1 MWKHKI
7 KKFKFITHLSKNFID
22 ILTYEYK
29 IIGRGE
35 NQIMKP
41 RNNVD
46 QNYRYNA
53 RKIELRLNEEQKKI
67 FEQAFGYSRY
77 IYNKALDEWKRM
89 YEAWK
94 EDNSQP
100 KPNNRKVIERMRAS
114 REEWEFNQLNV
125 LIETTVED
133 LFKAFNMMWKG
144 YGKYPKY
151 KSRRNQKDSCRFF
164 RKTKY
169 SLQIKGEKNNKLK
182 LIGISSLMHMKE
194 SLNLKEDH
202 TIQEVTISKKADRYY
217 ASIIIRYI
225 QDDKKTSKDN
235 SYIGIDLGVKDFAII
250 NDDKGLYKK
259 YKSLNS
265 KLIPLY
271 KRIDIYIKILSR
283 KCYGSNNYEKARIK
297 LNRTYERISNIK
309 KDFLHK
315 LSTHITSK
323 YKYICIEDLKVS
335 NMVRNRNLS
344 KSISQQG
351 WREFRTMLEYKAEKN
366 DCKIIVADRWFPSS
380 QICSCCGNILQGS
393 DKLKLSQRVYHCHEC
408 GNKIDR
414 DYNAAVN
421 LKLYGMRFVGQV
433 NKGMDSL

>member
-22 ILTYEYK
+22 ILTFIYK

-67 FEQAFGYSRY
+67 FDQAFGYSRY
-77 IYNKALDEWKRM
+77 IYNKALDEWKKM
-89 YEAWK
+89 YEAWE
-94 EDNSQP
+94 EDNSQT
-100 KPNNRKVIERMRAS
+100 KPNNRKVRDALKSS
-114 REEWEFNQLNV
+114 REDWEYTQLNI
-125 LIETTVED
+125 LIETTVEN
-133 LFKAFNMMWKG
+133 LAGAFNMMWKG

-151 KSRRNQKDSCRFF
+151 KSRRNQKDSCRFY

-169 SLQIKGEKNNKLK
+169 SLQIKGEKSNKLK
-182 LIGISSLMHMKE
+182 LVGIPSLIHMKE
-194 SLNLKEDH
+194 PLHLKEDH
-202 TIQEVTISKKADRYY
+202 TIQEVTISRKANRYY
-217 ASIIIRYI
+217 AGILTRYI
-225 QDDKKTSKDN
+225 QDNRKSSKN
-235 SYIGIDLGVKDFAII
+235 ESYIGIDLGVKDFATI

-265 KLIPLY
+265 KLIPLHN
-271 KRIDIYIKILSR
+271 KIDIYNKILSR
-283 KCYGSNNYEKARIK
+283 KCYGSNNYEKARTK
-297 LNRTYERISNIK
+297 LNRTYERINNIR

-315 LSTHITSK
+315 ISTHITTK

-335 NMVRNRNLS
+335 NMMRNKNLS
-344 KSISQQG
+344 KSIAEQG

-366 DCKIIVADRWFPSS
+366 DCRIITADRWFPSS
-380 QICSCCGNILQGS
+380 QICSCCGNVLQGS
-393 DKLKLSQRVYHCHEC
+393 EKIKLSQRVYHCHEC

-433 NKGMDSL
+433 KEGMDSL

>member
-1 MWKHKI
+1 
-7 KKFKFITHLSKNFID
+7 
-22 ILTYEYK
+22 
-29 IIGRGE
+29 
-35 NQIMKP
+35 MKP
-41 RNNVD
+41 NSVD

-53 RKIELRLNEEQKKI
+53 RKIELRLNKEQKKI
-67 FEQAFGYSRY
+67 LDQAFGYSRY

-100 KPNNRKVIERMRAS
+100 KPNNRKVRDSLKAS
-114 REEWEFNQLNV
+114 REDWEFDQLNI

-164 RKTKY
+164 RRNKY
-169 SLQIKGEKNNKLK
+169 SLQIKGNKNNKLK
-182 LIGISSLMHMKE
+182 LEGISSLIHMKE
-194 SLNLKEDH
+194 SLNLKENH
-202 TIQEVTISKKADRYY
+202 TIREVTVSKRANRYY
-217 ASIIIRYI
+217 ASIVTRYI
-225 QDDKKTSKDN
+225 DDSESQAKN
-235 SYIGIDLGVKDFAII
+235 ESYIGVDLGVKDFAII

-259 YKSLNS
+259 YKSLSS

-271 KRIDIYIKILSR
+271 NRIDIYNKILSK
-283 KCYGSNNYEKARIK
+283 KCYKSNNYEKARTK
-297 LNRTYERISNIK
+297 LNRTYEMINNIR

-315 LSTHITSK
+315 LSTHITTK

-344 KSISQQG
+344 KYISQQG
-351 WREFRTMLEYKAEKN
+351 WRDFRTMLEYKAEKK

-380 QICSCCGNILQGS
+380 QICSCCGNILQGN

-408 GNKIDR
+408 NNKIDR

-433 NKGMDSL
+433 NKGIDSL

>member
-1 MWKHKI
+1 
-7 KKFKFITHLSKNFID
+7 
-22 ILTYEYK
+22 
-29 IIGRGE
+29 
-35 NQIMKP
+35 MKP

-94 EDNSQP
+94 EDSSQV
-100 KPNNRKVIERMRAS
+100 KPNNRKVRDSLKAS
-114 REEWEFNQLNV
+114 RDDWEFDQLKI

-133 LFKAFNMMWKG
+133 LAIAFNMMWKG
-144 YGKYPKY
+144 HGKYPKY

-169 SLQIKGEKNNKLK
+169 SLQIKGEKANKLK
-182 LIGISSLMHMKE
+182 LIGISSLIHMKE
-194 SLNLKEDH
+194 PLHLKEDH
-202 TIQEVTISKKADRYY
+202 TIQEITISKRADRYY
-217 ASIIIRYI
+217 AGIVTRYM
-225 QDDKKTSKDN
+225 QDDTKISKED
-235 SYIGIDLGVKDFAII
+235 SYVGIDLGVKDFAII

-259 YKSLNS
+259 YKSLKS
-265 KLIPLY
+265 KLIPLHE
-271 KRIDIYIKILSR
+271 RIKIYDRILKR
-283 KCYGSNNYEKARIK
+283 KHYGSKNYEKARTK
-297 LNRTYERISNIK
+297 LNRTYMKIGNIR

-315 LSTHITSK
+315 ISTHITTK

-335 NMVRNRNLS
+335 NMLKNKNIS
-344 KSISQQG
+344 KYIAEQG
-351 WREFRTMLEYKAEKN
+351 WREFRTMLEYKSEKN
-366 DCKIIVADRWFPSS
+366 GCKIITADKWFPSS
-380 QICSCCGNILQGS
+380 QICSCCGNVLQGK

-408 GNKIDR
+408 NNKIDR

-421 LKLYGMRFVGQV
+421 LKLYGMRNVGQV
-433 NKGMDSL
+433 KEGTDSL